1 MSGTENKYWISRE
14 RYLELKHFCY
24 QYPSWVKNYLLLTNG
39 IDIKSLDPTSDRA
52 IAIAEYERVI
62 ALVYDTA
69 MECGGKDILD
79 SVTVGKKEKK
89 AEMRIQKFYYLL
101 SIRKGL

>member
-52 IAIAEYERVI
+52 ISIAEYERVI
-62 ALVYDTA
+62 ALVRKTA
-69 MECGGKDILD
+69 ESCGEGIFEH
-79 SVTVGKKEKK
+79 VTYGAGYSGDWKLV
-89 AEMRIQKFYYLL
+89 RRFYYIL
-101 SIRKGL
+101 SVKKGF